1 MVFHFYWDLMIPL
14 IFQLIKPVFP
24 LDIAEQT
31 WQGWEHSH
39 CFLLLSSTPALKG
52 SLSWWEKP
60 LWLAAL
66 ITHLL
71 VTVAWRQ
78 LPMKEHKF
86 GGTWPSGLFN
96 LAELP
101 SLGGSLWIRD
111 LGGHPEL
118 GMDYLRGISKTFWL
132 LLSNTSTAVV
142 GNDFL
147 CLKLRF
153 YKVIL
158 TAMFSSV
165 VIYKV
170 LPASRHQPIDSQL
183 LKNNLEAL
191 HITLQRRK
199 GRRGLEIWVTM
210 QKFFLNV
217 RIQA

>member
-1 MVFHFYWDLMIPL
+1 MIPL

-24 LDIAEQT
+24 LDIAGQT
-31 WQGWEHSH
+31 WQGWEHSL

-52 SLSWWEKP
+52 SLSWWGTP
-60 LWLAAL
+60 LWLAAW

-71 VTVAWRQ
+71 VTEAWRQ
-78 LPMKEHKF
+78 LPIKEHKF
-86 GGTWPSGLFN
+86 GGKWPSGLFN
-96 LAELP
+96 LAKLP

-118 GMDYLRGISKTFWL
+118 GMDYLRGISKMFCL

-142 GNDFL
+142 GNDFFL

-165 VIYKV
+165 VKYEV
-170 LPASRHQPIDSQL
+170 LPASRTNQL
-183 LKNNLEAL
+183 
-191 HITLQRRK
+191 TLSH
-199 GRRGLEIWVTM
+199 
-210 QKFFLNV
+210 
-217 RIQA
+217 